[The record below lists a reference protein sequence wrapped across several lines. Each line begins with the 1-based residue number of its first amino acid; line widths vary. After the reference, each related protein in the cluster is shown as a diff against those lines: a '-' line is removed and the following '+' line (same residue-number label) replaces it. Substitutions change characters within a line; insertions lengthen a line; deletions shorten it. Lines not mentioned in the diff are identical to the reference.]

1 MGNSTESRVV
11 GRCPVCGEG
20 NIIRTEH
27 GYCCDARKPA
37 GGKKCGFIIHN
48 RHHGIDFDDELA
60 RKLITDGSTEEMT
73 MWNVN
78 GQPFQARFIIVN
90 GKVDVE
96 IKSHYLQGRCPV
108 CGGRIVKTGKGYA
121 CENSITQDPLC
132 GFHVPGILA
141 NRKITDSE
149 MEDFLAGSAQ
159 VLDGF
164 SNNEGKIFSSVLTL
178 AEDGKVVLDSR
189 IAVCPVCGGDI
200 LVSPQA
206 FNCSN
211 YSNPQVKCRF
221 MAWRNIA
228 GHVITRQE
236 MVEICEEGQTREP
249 LELYKNNGAI
259 FYKRLGLSTDKKS
272 IIKI

>member
-1 MGNSTESRVV
+1 
-11 GRCPVCGEG
+11 
-20 NIIRTEH
+20 
-27 GYCCDARKPA
+27 
-37 GGKKCGFIIHN
+37 
-48 RHHGIDFDDELA
+48 
-60 RKLITDGSTEEMT
+60 MT

-108 CGGRIVKTGKGYA
+108 CGGRVLKTGKGYA
-121 CENSITQDPLC
+121 CENSIPQDPLC
-132 GFHVPGILA
+132 NFHVPGILG

-149 MEDFLAGSAQ
+149 MEDFLAGNAQ

-164 SNNEGKIFSSVLTL
+164 SNGDGKIFSSVLTL
-178 AEDGKVVLDSR
+178 AEDGKVMLDSR

-200 LVSPQA
+200 LVSPTA

-211 YSNPQVKCRF
+211 YSNPDVKCKF

-228 GHVITRQE
+228 GHVITKQE
-236 MVEICEEGQTREP
+236 MQEICEEGQTREL

-259 FYKRLGLSTDKKS
+259 FYKKLGLSTDKKS

>member
-1 MGNSTESRVV
+1 MENSTESRVV

-159 VLDGF
+159 
-164 SNNEGKIFSSVLTL
+164 
-178 AEDGKVVLDSR
+178 AY
-189 IAVCPVCGGDI
+189 A
-200 LVSPQA
+200 A
-206 FNCSN
+206 
-211 YSNPQVKCRF
+211 
-221 MAWRNIA
+221 
-228 GHVITRQE
+228 
-236 MVEICEEGQTREP
+236 
-249 LELYKNNGAI
+249 AI
-259 FYKRLGLSTDKKS
+259 SLSARRLSTAPTTVTRK
-272 IIKI
+272 

>member
-1 MGNSTESRVV
+1 MEPSTESKVM

-27 GYCCDARKPA
+27 GYCCDARKQA
-37 GGKKCGFIIHN
+37 GSKKCGFIIHN
-48 RHHGIDFDDELA
+48 KHHGIEFDVSLV
-60 RKLITDGSTEEMT
+60 RKLITDGSTDEMT

-108 CGGRIVKTGKGYA
+108 CGGRVLKTGKGYA
-121 CENSITQDPLC
+121 CENSIPQDPLC
-132 GFHVPGILA
+132 KFHVPGILG

-149 MEDFLAGSAQ
+149 MEDFLAGNAQ

-164 SNNEGKIFSSVLTL
+164 SNGDGKIFSSVLTL
-178 AEDGKVVLDSR
+178 ADDGKVVLDSK

-200 LVSPQA
+200 RVSPTA

-211 YSNPQVKCRF
+211 YSNPDINCKF
-221 MAWRNIA
+221 MSWRNIA
-228 GHVITRQE
+228 GHMITRQE

-249 LELYKNNGAI
+249 LVMYKNNGAV
-259 FYKRLGLSTDKKS
+259 FYKRLALSEDKK
-272 IIKI
+272 KIVKV

>member
-1 MGNSTESRVV
+1 
-11 GRCPVCGEG
+11 
-20 NIIRTEH
+20 
-27 GYCCDARKPA
+27 
-37 GGKKCGFIIHN
+37 
-48 RHHGIDFDDELA
+48 
-60 RKLITDGSTEEMT
+60 MT

-78 GQPFQARFIIVN
+78 GQPFQARFVIEN

-108 CGGRIVKTGKGYA
+108 CGGRVVKTGKGYA
-121 CENSITQDPLC
+121 CENSIPQDPLC
-132 GFHVPGILA
+132 RFHVPGIHC

-149 MEDFLAGSAQ
+149 MEDFLEGNAQVLDGFTDSEMEDFLDGNAQ

-164 SNNEGKIFSSVLTL
+164 SNGDGKIFSSVLTL
-178 AEDGKVVLDSR
+178 AEEGKVVLDSK

-200 LVSPQA
+200 LVSPTA

-211 YSNPQVKCRF
+211 YSNPDIKCRF

-228 GHVITRQE
+228 GHMITKQE
-236 MVEICEEGQTREP
+236 MQEICEEGRTKEL

>member
-1 MGNSTESRVV
+1 MENSTESRVV

-90 GKVDVE
+90 GK
-96 IKSHYLQGRCPV
+96 
-108 CGGRIVKTGKGYA
+108 A
-121 CENSITQDPLC
+121 QDPLC

-164 SNNEGKIFSSVLTL
+164 SNNEGKVFSSVLTL

-211 YSNPQVKCRF
+211 YSNPQVKCKF

-228 GHVITRQE
+228 GHVITKQE

>member
-1 MGNSTESRVV
+1 METNKGFKIM

-20 NIIRTEH
+20 DIVRTEY
-27 GYCCDARKPA
+27 GYCCDARKH
-37 GGKKCGFIIHN
+37 GGSKKCGFIIHN
-48 RHHGIDFDDELA
+48 RHHGIEFDDELTK
-60 RKLITDGSTEEMT
+60 KLITDSSTEEMT

-78 GQPFQARFIIVN
+78 GQPFQARFIIAH

-96 IKSHYLQGRCPV
+96 IKSHYLQGRCPI
-108 CGGRIVKTGKGYA
+108 CGGRVLKTSKGYS
-121 CENSITQDPLC
+121 CENSIPQEPLC
-132 GFHVPGILA
+132 SFHVPGILG

-149 MEDFLAGSAQ
+149 MEDFLADNAQ

-164 SNNEGKIFSSVLTL
+164 SNGDGKVFSSVLTL
-178 AEDGKVVLDSR
+178 SRDGKVMLDSK

-200 LVSPQA
+200 LVSPSA

-211 YSNPQVKCRF
+211 YSNPDIKCKF

-228 GHVITRQE
+228 GHVITKKE
-236 MVEICEEGQTREP
+236 MQEICEEGKTREL

-259 FYKRLGLSTDKKS
+259 FYKKLGLSEDKKS

>member
-1 MGNSTESRVV
+1 MENSTESRVV

-164 SNNEGKIFSSVLTL
+164 SNNEGKRGRKGGAGLQDCRMSRMRRRYPRQPAGFQLLQLQQPAGEVQVHGM
-178 AEDGKVVLDSR
+178 AEHRRACDHEAGD
-189 IAVCPVCGGDI
+189 GGDM
-200 LVSPQA
+200 
-206 FNCSN
+206 
-211 YSNPQVKCRF
+211 R
-221 MAWRNIA
+221 
-228 GHVITRQE
+228 G
-236 MVEICEEGQTREP
+236 
-249 LELYKNNGAI
+249 GA
-259 FYKRLGLSTDKKS
+259 DA
-272 IIKI
+272 

>member
-1 MGNSTESRVV
+1 MKNSTEYRIL
-11 GRCPVCGEG
+11 GKCPVCGEG
-20 NIIRTEH
+20 DIIRVEH
-27 GYCCDARKPA
+27 GYCCDAKRH
-37 GGKKCGFIIHN
+37 GNGRRCGFIIHN
-48 RHHGIDFDDELA
+48 RHHGIEFDDCLV
-60 RKLITDGSTEEMT
+60 RKLITDGYTDEMT

-121 CENSITQDPLC
+121 CENSIPQDPLC

-164 SNNEGKIFSSVLTL
+164 SN
-178 AEDGKVVLDSR
+178 R
-189 IAVCPVCGGDI
+189 
-200 LVSPQA
+200 
-206 FNCSN
+206 
-211 YSNPQVKCRF
+211 R
-221 MAWRNIA
+221 
-228 GHVITRQE
+228 
-236 MVEICEEGQTREP
+236 
-249 LELYKNNGAI
+249 
-259 FYKRLGLSTDKKS
+259 LSTAPTTATRR
-272 IIKI
+272 

>member
-1 MGNSTESRVV
+1 
-11 GRCPVCGEG
+11 
-20 NIIRTEH
+20 
-27 GYCCDARKPA
+27 
-37 GGKKCGFIIHN
+37 
-48 RHHGIDFDDELA
+48 
-60 RKLITDGSTEEMT
+60 MT

-121 CENSITQDPLC
+121 CENSIPQDPLC

-164 SNNEGKIFSSVLTL
+164 SNNEGKVFSSVLTL

-211 YSNPQVKCRF
+211 YSNPQVKCKF

-228 GHVITRQE
+228 GHVITKQE

-259 FYKRLGLSTDKKS
+259 FYKRLGLRTTGLSSTSVLASVRIRRVSLKYSVYEQIGFDTGGCSKDWSFAAAGKGMS
-272 IIKI
+272 RCFPRCHW

>member
-1 MGNSTESRVV
+1 METNTECKIV

-20 NIIRTEH
+20 DIVRTEY
-27 GYCCDARKPA
+27 GYCCDARKH
-37 GGKKCGFIIHN
+37 GGSKKCGFIIHN
-48 RHHGIDFDDELA
+48 RHHGIEFDDELTK
-60 RKLITDGSTEEMT
+60 KLITDSSTEEMT

-78 GQPFQARFIIVN
+78 GQPFQARFIIAH

-96 IKSHYLQGRCPV
+96 IKSHYLQGRCPI
-108 CGGRIVKTGKGYA
+108 CGGRVLKTSKGYS
-121 CENSITQDPLC
+121 CENSIPQEPLC
-132 GFHVPGILA
+132 SFHVPGILG

-149 MEDFLAGSAQ
+149 MEDFLADNAQ

-164 SNNEGKIFSSVLTL
+164 SNGDGKVFSSVLTL
-178 AEDGKVVLDSR
+178 SRDGKVMLDSK

-200 LVSPQA
+200 LVSPSA

-211 YSNPQVKCRF
+211 YSNPNIKCKF

-228 GHVITRQE
+228 GHVITKKE
-236 MVEICEEGQTREP
+236 MQEICEEGKTREL

-259 FYKRLGLSTDKKS
+259 FYKKLGLSEDKKS

>member
-1 MGNSTESRVV
+1 MKNSTEYRIL
-11 GRCPVCGEG
+11 GKCPVCGEG
-20 NIIRTEH
+20 DIIRVEH
-27 GYCCDARKPA
+27 GYCCDAKRH
-37 GGKKCGFIIHN
+37 GNGRRCGFIIHN
-48 RHHGIDFDDELA
+48 RHHGIEFDDCLV
-60 RKLITDGSTEEMT
+60 RKLITDGYTDEMT

-121 CENSITQDPLC
+121 CENSIPQDPLC

-149 MEDFLAGSAQ
+149 MEDFLAGNAQ

-164 SNNEGKIFSSVLTL
+164 SNNEGKVFSSVLTL

-200 LVSPQA
+200 LVSP
-206 FNCSN
+206 
-211 YSNPQVKCRF
+211 
-221 MAWRNIA
+221 
-228 GHVITRQE
+228 E

>member
-1 MGNSTESRVV
+1 MEKNTERIV

-20 NIIRTEH
+20 DIVRTEY
-27 GYCCDARKPA
+27 GYCCDARKQ
-37 GGKKCGFIIHN
+37 GSGKKCGFIIHN
-48 RHHGIDFDDELA
+48 RHHGIEFDDDLA

-78 GQPFQARFIIVN
+78 GHPFQARFIIEN

-96 IKSHYLQGRCPV
+96 IKSHYLDGRCPV
-108 CGGRIVKTGKGYA
+108 CGGRIVKTGKGYS
-121 CENSITQDPLC
+121 CENSIPQEPLC
-132 GFHVPGILA
+132 SFHVPGILG

-149 MEDFLAGSAQ
+149 MEDFLAGNAQ

-164 SNNEGKIFSSVLTL
+164 SNGDGKVFSSVLTL
-178 AEDGKVVLDSR
+178 SEDGKVMLDSR

-200 LVSPQA
+200 LVSPSA

-211 YSNPQVKCRF
+211 YSNPDIRCKF

-228 GHVITRQE
+228 GHVITKQE
-236 MVEICEEGQTREP
+236 MQEICEEGQTREL

-259 FYKRLGLSTDKKS
+259 YYKKLGLSEDKKS